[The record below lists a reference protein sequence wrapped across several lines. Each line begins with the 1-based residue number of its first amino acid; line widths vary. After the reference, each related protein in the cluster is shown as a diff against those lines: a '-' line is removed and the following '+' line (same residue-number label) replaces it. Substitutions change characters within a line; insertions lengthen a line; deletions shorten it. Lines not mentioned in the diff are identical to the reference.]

1 MRDVFTGQRGNEAL
15 RRLAGDQ
22 VIWLTTV
29 SPRGRPMP
37 SPVWFIWEGRS
48 FLIYSQPNTPK
59 LRNIAANPSVSL
71 NLDTDGRGGAI
82 VVISGDAEIDPQAP
96 PAHEHV
102 QYSARY
108 AEGFNRLQLTAG
120 EFAERYSVPIRVRP
134 TGLRSH

>member
-1 MRDVFTGQRGNEAL
+1 MRDVFAGQRGNEVL
-15 RRLAGDQ
+15 RRLAGSQ

-29 SPRGRPMP
+29 SPEGRPVP

-71 NLDTDGRGGAI
+71 NLDTDGSGGAV
-82 VVISGDAEIDPQAP
+82 VVISGEAEVDAAAP
-96 PAHEHV
+96 PAHRHV

-108 AEGFNRLQLTAG
+108 AEGFSRLQLTAG
-120 EFAERYSVPIRVRP
+120 QFAERYSVPIRVRP
-134 TGLRSH
+134 TSLRTY